1 MSDLFVFRE
10 VHTAEL
16 ERLGEQLSMLTTK
29 VESEIKGL
37 GYIFK
42 SLTQYQK

>member
-1 MSDLFVFRE
+1 MNDLFVLRE
-10 VHTAEL
+10 VHTSEL
-16 ERLGEQLSMLTTK
+16 ERLNEQLAMLTTR